1 VNAARLRGSGLVLV
15 SLAVHALAIV
25 GVSALAVRAPIS
37 PLFVD
42 LTQEG
47 AAGSDSPTGGI
58 PAVSTP
64 EAAGGGATVRRSAP
78 ETSRA
83 RTPIRDAP
91 SRREATARS
100 SDTSAAPPADAA
112 PATAPPAAIPPAP
125 SVPED
130 AGNRAAPSPPAT
142 VEPAPARADAAD
154 APSSS
159 AAGQPAGAPAAG
171 SGPTRA
177 GGAASEPGGTG
188 TGPGMSAP
196 GGARLVLTLPGAAG
210 RGDIP
215 AEYGPFLARFRRSV
229 EDALVYP
236 LAARR
241 QGLAGRVEL
250 DVLLEPG
257 GRVTGVEVH
266 ASSSHVVL
274 DEAGIAA
281 VRSLPLMPLPEG
293 LPRRPLRI
301 RLPLEFQLR

>member
-1 VNAARLRGSGLVLV
+1 MNAARLRGSGLVLV

-25 GVSALAVRAPIS
+25 GVSALAVRAPIP

-64 EAAGGGATVRRSAP
+64 EAAAGGAAVRRPAP

-100 SDTSAAPPADAA
+100 SDASAARPADAA

-130 AGNRAAPSPPAT
+130 AGNRAAPSPRRRWNRRRHAPM
-142 VEPAPARADAAD
+142 PPARA
-154 APSSS
+154 SSS
-159 AAGQPAGAPAAG
+159 AAGQPAGAPAAE
-171 SGPTRA
+171 SSPTRA

-188 TGPGMSAP
+188 TGPGMS
-196 GGARLVLTLPGAAG
+196 LPGA
-210 RGDIP
+210 RG
-215 AEYGPFLARFRRSV
+215 SC
-229 EDALVYP
+229 
-236 LAARR
+236 
-241 QGLAGRVEL
+241 
-250 DVLLEPG
+250 
-257 GRVTGVEVH
+257 
-266 ASSSHVVL
+266 
-274 DEAGIAA
+274 
-281 VRSLPLMPLPEG
+281 
-293 LPRRPLRI
+293 
-301 RLPLEFQLR
+301 